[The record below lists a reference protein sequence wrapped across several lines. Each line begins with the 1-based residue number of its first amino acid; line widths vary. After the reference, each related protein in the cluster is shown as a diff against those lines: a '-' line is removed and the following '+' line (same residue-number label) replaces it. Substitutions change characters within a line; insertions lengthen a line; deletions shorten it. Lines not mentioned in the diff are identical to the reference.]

1 LFIFI
6 YIYNTSLWLHNT
18 SSIDEAQ
25 NQ

>member
-1 LFIFI
+1 VFIFI
-6 YIYNTSLWLHNT
+6 LYNTSLWLHNT